1 MNRAFA
7 VVCMVAVLS
16 MQPAVGSILDMGTGS
31 PVEQVVQLL
40 VELKSNLE
48 IDEKVEQQVYDKF
61 ACWCE
66 KTTARKAEAIEDA
79 QNELRRLGQ
88 KMLRLKGAIATL
100 AAEIEQLTADIKANK
115 EAQAEATALREKE
128 NAEWKAETDETKEA
142 LTALEQAITVLKEAT
157 GGAALLQE
165 RMQARASVKRVI
177 DVLPTST
184 ALNPQQQA
192 LLTEFATSREGD
204 KYAPHSLRGMLRH
217 MYDNFVALLSQSATS
232 GEGDKYTPQSLT
244 IQGML
249 RDMYENFAR
258 DVQEATN
265 NEATKN
271 RNYEEFMEEK
281 AKELAD
287 LEAEK
292 ADKEAK
298 KAKAEEDLAD
308 ATQEYDDTEAQKK
321 ADIEFFDETKKSCK
335 AKHEDWVERSNLRMQ
350 EIEGVQ
356 KAIEIL
362 STDDARELFESSIK
376 AGKEVKADDSY
387 DTGTI
392 TSLLQKSADH
402 SAESSRSALAYRM
415 LRDAAR
421 RSHNL
426 HLAELAVRVQGT
438 KAGHF
443 DDVIAAIDEMIKTLK
458 EEDLADIAK
467 RDQCKEE
474 YTKIASVIGE
484 VTWLIEKNE
493 AKIDKLLKTIEEL
506 EAEKAK
512 TIEEIAAV
520 DKHMEEITAERKAE
534 NAEFKKSK
542 EDDQK
547 VIKLLGEARAALVK
561 YYKKND
567 IDIGPIQAGVKDGAF
582 AQEDPEFAISEDQAP
597 EAVFSSKGKRKN
609 ESKGIVSIMTMLIED
624 VADEIKNGM
633 KAEEEAQLAYEEQM
647 ATAKKLRESL
657 VTKKVNLE
665 VQIAKKGEELEE
677 EEADKKKNEGDLK
690 DEQDYKASIKPDCDW
705 MLKAFAGR
713 AEKRAA
719 ELEGLS
725 GAKEYLVG
733 NKP

>member
-7 VVCMVAVLS
+7 LVCIVAACS
-16 MQPAVGSILDMGTGS
+16 TETAVASSQGTGS

-40 VELKSNLE
+40 TELKSNLE
-48 IDEKVEQQVYDKF
+48 MDEKVEQQVYDKF

-66 KTTARKAEAIEDA
+66 KTTARKAAAIEDA
-79 QNELRRLGQ
+79 QAEMRRLGQ
-88 KMLRLKGAIATL
+88 KMLRLKGKIATL
-100 AAEIEQLTADIKANK
+100 AAEIEELTADIKANK

-142 LTALEQAITVLKEAT
+142 LTALEQAITVLKDAT
-157 GGAALLQE
+157 VGAALLQE
-165 RMQARASVKRVI
+165 GTQARTAVRRVI
-177 DVLPTST
+177 ETLPSHAVLK
-184 ALNPQQQA
+184 PQQ
-192 LLTEFATSREGD
+192 E
-204 KYAPHSLRGMLRH
+204 
-217 MYDNFVALLSQSATS
+217 ALLSEFASS
-232 GEGDKYTPQSLT
+232 HGNSKYTPQSLT

-258 DVQEATN
+258 DIQEATN
-265 NEATKN
+265 TEATKN

-287 LEAEK
+287 LEALK
-292 ADKEAK
+292 AEKEAD

-335 AKHEDWVERSNLRMQ
+335 EKHDAWVERSSLRME
-350 EIEGVQ
+350 EIAGVE

-362 STDDARELFESSIK
+362 SSDKARELFESSIK
-376 AGKEVKADDSY
+376 AGKEVRADDSY

-392 TSLLQKSADH
+392 TSLLQESESNSAG
-402 SAESSRSALAYRM
+402 AAPAYHM

-421 RSHNL
+421 RSHSL
-426 HLAELAVRVQGT
+426 RLAALAVRVQGT
-438 KAGHF
+438 KVGHF
-443 DDVIAAIDEMIKTLK
+443 DEVLAAIDEMIKTLK
-458 EEDLADIAK
+458 QEDLDDIAK
-467 RDQCKEE
+467 RDQCKEQ
-474 YTKIASVIGE
+474 YKDIASVIGE

-493 AKIDKLLKTIEEL
+493 AKIDKLLKTIEDL

-547 VIKLLGEARAALVK
+547 VIALLAEARTALRK

-567 IDIGPIQAGVKDGAF
+567 IEMGKIQAGVKDVTL
-582 AQEDPEFAISEDQAP
+582 AQEEPEFAISEDQAP
-597 EAVFSSKGKRKN
+597 EAVFSNKGKRKN
-609 ESKGIVSIMTMLIED
+609 ESKDIVSIMTMLIED
-624 VADEIKNGM
+624 VADEIKNSM
-633 KAEEEAQLAYEEQM
+633 KAEEEAQLAYEAQM
-647 ATAKKLRESL
+647 DTATKLREKL

-665 VQIAKKGEELEE
+665 VQIAKKGEELEA
-677 EEADKKKNEGDLK
+677 EEADKKKNESDLK
-690 DEQDYKASIKPDCDW
+690 DEEDYKASIKPDCDW

-719 ELEGLS
+719 ELEGLT

-733 NKP
+733 AKPSLLERRAFDDNRLSGLKFLALQKH

>member
-1 MNRAFA
+1 MSRAFA
-7 VVCMVAVLS
+7 LVCIVAACS
-16 MQPAVGSILDMGTGS
+16 MEIAVGSSQGAGS

-40 VELKSNLE
+40 TELKSKLE
-48 IDEKVEQQVYDKF
+48 MDEKVEQQVYDKF

-66 KTTARKAEAIEDA
+66 KTTARKAKAIEDA
-79 QNELRRLGQ
+79 QEELRRLGQ
-88 KMLRLKGAIATL
+88 KMLKLKGTIATL
-100 AAEIEQLTADIKANK
+100 AAEIEELKAAIKANK

-128 NAEWKAETDETKEA
+128 NAAWKAETDETKEA
-142 LTALEQAITVLKEAT
+142 LTALEQATNVLKEAT

-165 RMQARASVKRVI
+165 RTQARAAVRRVI
-177 DVLPTST
+177 DMLPTNV
-184 ALNPQQQA
+184 ALKPEQ
-192 LLTEFATSREGD
+192 T
-204 KYAPHSLRGMLRH
+204 
-217 MYDNFVALLSQSATS
+217 ALLSAFTTY
-232 GEGDKYTPQSLT
+232 GENSKYTPQSLT

-249 RDMYENFAR
+249 ADMYENFAR

-265 NEATKN
+265 TEATKN

-281 AKELAD
+281 AKELAA
-287 LEAEK
+287 LEADK

-298 KAKAEEDLAD
+298 KSKAEEDLAD
-308 ATQEYDDTEAQKK
+308 ATQEYDDTEAQMK

-335 AKHEDWVERSNLRMQ
+335 AKHDEWVERSSLREE
-350 EIEGVQ
+350 EIEGVS

-362 STDDARELFESSIK
+362 STDEARELFESSIK
-376 AGKEVKADDSY
+376 EGKEVKADDSY

-392 TSLLQKSADH
+392 TSFLQKSADN
-402 SAESSRSALAYRM
+402 SAEGSSPAYHM

-421 RSHNL
+421 HTHSLR
-426 HLAELAVRVQGT
+426 LAALAVRVQGT

-443 DDVIAAIDEMIKTLK
+443 DEVIAAIDEMIKTLK

-474 YTKIASVIGE
+474 YKKTASVIAE

-534 NAEFKKSK
+534 NAEFLKSK

-547 VIKLLGEARAALVK
+547 VIKLLAKARTVLMK

-567 IDIGPIQAGVKDGAF
+567 IDLGPIQAGQKDLVLE
-582 AQEDPEFAISEDQAP
+582 QEDPEFTISADQAP
-597 EAVFSSKGKRKN
+597 EAVFSGKGKRKN
-609 ESKGIVSIMTMLIED
+609 ETKGIVSIMTMLIED
-624 VADEIKNGM
+624 VADEIKNAM

-647 ATAKKLRESL
+647 ATAKKLRASL

-665 VQIAKKGEELEE
+665 VMIAKKQEELKD

-690 DEQDYKASIKPDCDW
+690 DEEDYKASITPDCDW
-705 MLKAFAGR
+705 ILKAFAER

-719 ELEGLS
+719 ELDGLV

-733 NKP
+733 YKPSLLEKRVTKVFDDDKLPGLKFLALQKQ

>member
-7 VVCMVAVLS
+7 LVCIVAACS
-16 MQPAVGSILDMGTGS
+16 TEIAVGSSQGTGS

-40 VELKSNLE
+40 TDLKSKLE
-48 IDEKVEQQVYDKF
+48 MDEKVEQQIYDKF

-79 QNELRRLGQ
+79 QSDLRKLGQ
-88 KMLRLKGAIATL
+88 KMLTLKGTIGTL
-100 AAEIEQLTADIKANK
+100 AAEIEELNAAIKANK

-128 NAEWKAETDETKEA
+128 NAAWKAETDETKEA
-142 LTALEQAITVLKEAT
+142 LTALEQAIVVLKEAT
-157 GGAALLQE
+157 GGSALLQE
-165 RMQARASVKRVI
+165 STQARAAVKRVI
-177 DVLPTST
+177 DMLPTSV
-184 ALNPQQQA
+184 ALKPQQ
-192 LLTEFATSREGD
+192 E
-204 KYAPHSLRGMLRH
+204 
-217 MYDNFVALLSQSATS
+217 ALLSEFTASKESGKYSPQSA
-232 GEGDKYTPQSLT
+232 T

-265 NEATKN
+265 TEATKN
-271 RNYEEFMEEK
+271 RNYEEFIEEK
-281 AKELAD
+281 TEELAA
-287 LEAEK
+287 LEVDK
-292 ADKEAK
+292 ADKEEK

-308 ATQEYDDTEAQKK
+308 TTQEYDDTEAQMKI
-321 ADIEFFDETKKSCK
+321 DIEFFDETKKSCK
-335 AKHEDWVERSNLRMQ
+335 EKHDEWVERSDLRQQ
-350 EIEGVQ
+350 EVEGVG

-362 STDDARELFESSIK
+362 STDEARELFASSIK
-376 AGKEVKADDSY
+376 EGKEVKADDSY

-392 TSLLQKSADH
+392 TSLLQKSADN
-402 SAESSRSALAYRM
+402 SAEGSAAAYHM

-421 RSHNL
+421 HTRSL
-426 HLAELAVRVQGT
+426 RLAALAVRVQGT

-443 DDVIAAIDEMIKTLK
+443 DEVIAAIDAMIKTLK

-474 YTKIASVIGE
+474 NKKIASVIGE
-484 VTWLIEKNE
+484 VTWLIQKNE

-512 TIEEIAAV
+512 TIEEIAATE
-520 DKHMEEITAERKAE
+520 KHMKDITKQREEE
-534 NAEFKKSK
+534 NAEFLKSK

-547 VIKLLGEARAALVK
+547 VIKLLAKARAVLVK
-561 YYKKND
+561 YYQKND
-567 IDIGPIQAGVKDGAF
+567 VDIGPIQAGAKDLAF
-582 AQEDPEFAISEDQAP
+582 EQEDPEFAISEDQAP
-597 EAVFSSKGKRKN
+597 EAVFSNKGKRKN
-609 ESKGIVSIMTMLIED
+609 ETKGIVSIMTMLIED
-624 VADEIKNGM
+624 VADEIKNAM

-647 ATAKKLRESL
+647 ATAQKLKESL

-665 VQIAKKGEELEE
+665 VMIAKKQDELKD

-690 DEQDYKASIKPDCDW
+690 DEEDYKASIKPDCDW
-705 MLKAFAGR
+705 ILKAFAER

-719 ELEGLS
+719 ELDGLS

-733 NKP
+733 YKPSLLERRVIKAFDDDKLPGLKFLALQIP

>member
-1 MNRAFA
+1 MEI
-7 VVCMVAVLS
+7 
-16 MQPAVGSILDMGTGS
+16 AVGSSQGAGS

-40 VELKSNLE
+40 TELKSKLE
-48 IDEKVEQQVYDKF
+48 MDEKVEQQVYDKF

-66 KTTARKAEAIEDA
+66 KTTARKAKAIEDA
-79 QNELRRLGQ
+79 QEELRRLGQ
-88 KMLRLKGAIATL
+88 KMLKLKGTIATL
-100 AAEIEQLTADIKANK
+100 AAEIEELKAAIKANK

-128 NAEWKAETDETKEA
+128 NAAWKAETDETKEA
-142 LTALEQAITVLKEAT
+142 LTALEQATNVLKEAT

-165 RMQARASVKRVI
+165 RTQARAAVRRVI
-177 DVLPTST
+177 DMLPTNV
-184 ALNPQQQA
+184 ALKPEQ
-192 LLTEFATSREGD
+192 T
-204 KYAPHSLRGMLRH
+204 
-217 MYDNFVALLSQSATS
+217 ALLSAFTTY
-232 GEGDKYTPQSLT
+232 GENSKYTPQSLT

-249 RDMYENFAR
+249 ADMYENFAR

-265 NEATKN
+265 TEATKN

-281 AKELAD
+281 AKELAA
-287 LEAEK
+287 LEADK

-298 KAKAEEDLAD
+298 KSKAEEDLAD
-308 ATQEYDDTEAQKK
+308 ATQEYDDTEAQMK

-335 AKHEDWVERSNLRMQ
+335 AKHDEWVERSSLREE
-350 EIEGVQ
+350 EIEGVS

-362 STDDARELFESSIK
+362 STDEARELFESSIK
-376 AGKEVKADDSY
+376 EGKEVKADDSY

-392 TSLLQKSADH
+392 TSFLQKSADN
-402 SAESSRSALAYRM
+402 SAEGSSPAYHM

-421 RSHNL
+421 HTHSLR
-426 HLAELAVRVQGT
+426 LAALAVRVQGT

-443 DDVIAAIDEMIKTLK
+443 DEVIAAIDEMIKTLK

-474 YTKIASVIGE
+474 YKKTASVIAE

-534 NAEFKKSK
+534 NAEFLKSK

-547 VIKLLGEARAALVK
+547 VIKLLAKARTVLMK

-567 IDIGPIQAGVKDGAF
+567 IDLGPIQAGQKDLVLE
-582 AQEDPEFAISEDQAP
+582 QEDPEFAISADQAP
-597 EAVFSSKGKRKN
+597 EAVFSGKGKRKN
-609 ESKGIVSIMTMLIED
+609 ETKGIVSIMTMLIED
-624 VADEIKNGM
+624 VADEIKNAM

-647 ATAKKLRESL
+647 ATAKKLRASL

-665 VQIAKKGEELEE
+665 VMIAKKQEELKD

-690 DEQDYKASIKPDCDW
+690 DEEDYKASITPDCDW
-705 MLKAFAGR
+705 ILKAFAER

-719 ELEGLS
+719 ELDGLV

-733 NKP
+733 YKPSLLEKRVTKVFDDDKLPGLKFLALQKQ

>member
-7 VVCMVAVLS
+7 LVCIVAACS
-16 MQPAVGSILDMGTGS
+16 TEIAVGSSQGTGS

-40 VELKSNLE
+40 TDLKSKLE
-48 IDEKVEQQVYDKF
+48 MDEKVEQQIYDKF

-79 QNELRRLGQ
+79 QSDLRKLGQ
-88 KMLRLKGAIATL
+88 KMLTLKGTIGTL
-100 AAEIEQLTADIKANK
+100 AAEIEELNAAIKANK

-128 NAEWKAETDETKEA
+128 NAAWKAETDETKEA
-142 LTALEQAITVLKEAT
+142 LTALEQAIVVLKEAT
-157 GGAALLQE
+157 GGSALLQE
-165 RMQARASVKRVI
+165 STQARAAVKRVI
-177 DVLPTST
+177 DMLPTSV
-184 ALNPQQQA
+184 ALKPQQ
-192 LLTEFATSREGD
+192 E
-204 KYAPHSLRGMLRH
+204 
-217 MYDNFVALLSQSATS
+217 ALLSEFTASKESGKYSPQSA
-232 GEGDKYTPQSLT
+232 T

-265 NEATKN
+265 TEATKN
-271 RNYEEFMEEK
+271 RNYEEFIEEK
-281 AKELAD
+281 TEELAA
-287 LEAEK
+287 LEVDK
-292 ADKEAK
+292 ADKEEK

-308 ATQEYDDTEAQKK
+308 TTQEYDDTEAQMKI
-321 ADIEFFDETKKSCK
+321 DIEFFDETKKSCK
-335 AKHEDWVERSNLRMQ
+335 EKHDEWVERSDLRQQ
-350 EIEGVQ
+350 EVEGVG

-362 STDDARELFESSIK
+362 STDEARELFASSIK
-376 AGKEVKADDSY
+376 EGKEVKADDSY

-392 TSLLQKSADH
+392 TSLLQKSADN
-402 SAESSRSALAYRM
+402 SAEGSAAAYHM

-421 RSHNL
+421 HTRSL
-426 HLAELAVRVQGT
+426 RLAALAVRVQGT

-443 DDVIAAIDEMIKTLK
+443 DEVIAAIDAMIKTLK

-474 YTKIASVIGE
+474 NKKIASVIGE
-484 VTWLIEKNE
+484 VTWLIQKNE

-520 DKHMEEITAERKAE
+520 EKHMKDITKQREEE
-534 NAEFKKSK
+534 NAEFLKSK

-547 VIKLLGEARAALVK
+547 VIKLLAKARAVLVK
-561 YYKKND
+561 YYQKND
-567 IDIGPIQAGVKDGAF
+567 VDIGPIQAGAKDLAF
-582 AQEDPEFAISEDQAP
+582 EQEDPEFAISEDQAP
-597 EAVFSSKGKRKN
+597 EAVFSNKGKRKN
-609 ESKGIVSIMTMLIED
+609 ETKGIVSIMTMLIED
-624 VADEIKNGM
+624 VADEIKNAM

-647 ATAKKLRESL
+647 ATAQKLKESL

-665 VQIAKKGEELEE
+665 VMIAKKQDELKD

-690 DEQDYKASIKPDCDW
+690 DEEDYKASIKPDCDW
-705 MLKAFAGR
+705 ILKAFAER

-719 ELEGLS
+719 ELDGLS

-733 NKP
+733 YKPSLLERRVIKAFDDDKLPGLKFLALQIP

>member
-1 MNRAFA
+1 MSRAFA
-7 VVCMVAVLS
+7 LVCIAAACSTEM
-16 MQPAVGSILDMGTGS
+16 AVGSSQGTGS

-40 VELKSNLE
+40 TDLKSKLE
-48 IDEKVEQQVYDKF
+48 MDEKVEQQIYDKF

-66 KTTARKAEAIEDA
+66 KTTARKAKAIEDA
-79 QNELRRLGQ
+79 QEELRRLGQ
-88 KMLRLKGAIATL
+88 KMLKLKGTIATL
-100 AAEIEQLTADIKANK
+100 AAEIEELNAAIKANK

-128 NAEWKAETDETKEA
+128 NAAWKAETDETKEA
-142 LTALEQAITVLKEAT
+142 LTALEQAIIVLKEAT

-165 RMQARASVKRVI
+165 RTQARAAVKRVI
-177 DVLPTST
+177 DMLPTNV
-184 ALNPQQQA
+184 ALKPEQ
-192 LLTEFATSREGD
+192 T
-204 KYAPHSLRGMLRH
+204 
-217 MYDNFVALLSQSATS
+217 ALLSAFTTFR
-232 GEGDKYTPQSLT
+232 ENNKYTPQSLT

-249 RDMYENFAR
+249 ADMYENFAR

-265 NEATKN
+265 TEATRN

-281 AKELAD
+281 AKELAA

-298 KAKAEEDLAD
+298 KSKAEEDLAD
-308 ATQEYDDTEAQKK
+308 ATQEYDDTEAQMK

-335 AKHEDWVERSNLRMQ
+335 AKHDEWVERSSLRQ
-350 EIEGVQ
+350 EEIEGVQ

-362 STDDARELFESSIK
+362 STDEARELFESSIK
-376 AGKEVKADDSY
+376 EGKEVKADDSF
-387 DTGTI
+387 DTGTV
-392 TSLLQKSADH
+392 TSFLQKSADN
-402 SAESSRSALAYRM
+402 SAEGSAPAYHM

-421 RSHNL
+421 HAHSLR
-426 HLAELAVRVQGT
+426 LAALAVRVQGT

-443 DDVIAAIDEMIKTLK
+443 DEVIAAIDEMIKTLK

-474 YTKIASVIGE
+474 YKKTASVIAE

-520 DKHMEEITAERKAE
+520 DKHMEEITAERKEE
-534 NAEFKKSK
+534 NAEFLKSK

-547 VIKLLGEARAALVK
+547 VIKLLAKARTVLMK

-567 IDIGPIQAGVKDGAF
+567 IDLGPIQAGQKDLVLE
-582 AQEDPEFAISEDQAP
+582 QEDPEFAISADQAP
-597 EAVFSSKGKRKN
+597 EAVFSDKGKRKN
-609 ESKGIVSIMTMLIED
+609 ETKGIVSIMTMLIED
-624 VADEIKNGM
+624 VADEIKNAM

-647 ATAKKLRESL
+647 ATAKKLRASL

-665 VQIAKKGEELEE
+665 VMIAKKQDELKD

-690 DEQDYKASIKPDCDW
+690 DEEDYKASITPDCDW
-705 MLKAFAGR
+705 ILKAFAER

-719 ELEGLS
+719 ELDGLV

-733 NKP
+733 YKPSLLEKRATKVFDDDKLPSLKFLALQRQ